1 MYICRKGKALRLKHC
16 EAAGIVVH
24 RDLFGGENMAD
35 IGACKVL
42 GMARPKYLITGPL
55 PWPPRPP
62 PDKDK
67 GKGKPPPPLEPGK
80 GKKGK
85 AAVSMTV
92 SHSDPS
98 RSSGDGPNKK
108 NLKVDSNTVATTS
121 SMDENSV
128 SISNLS
134 KAGHS

>member
-1 MYICRKGKALRLKHC
+1 
-16 EAAGIVVH
+16 
-24 RDLFGGENMAD
+24 MAD

-62 PDKDK
+62 PPPDKE
-67 GKGKPPPPLEPGK
+67 GKPPSNTKPGKVK

-92 SHSDPS
+92 SHSGPS
-98 RSSGDGPNKK
+98 HSSGDGPNKK

-121 SMDENSV
+121 SMDEDSV
-128 SISNLS
+128 SPTNLS
-134 KAGHS
+134 TLSAFAK